1 MELKPCPFCGAS
13 VATIWESPTM
23 DCNGV
28 SGAEYLVDCRDIDD
42 GCGASVV
49 GGTKAEAIT
58 AWNTRPTEQLQLAVE
73 ALEAVL
79 DMIDGLY
86 RNHDGW
92 WLDDHDIA
100 IARTSRDTLTRIK
113 EATDADR

>member
-1 MELKPCPFCGAS
+1 MELKPCPFCGG
-13 VATIWESPTM
+13 VDITVYHHPGRGGMFRESWHVE
-23 DCNGV
+23 CN
-28 SGAEYLVDCRDIDD
+28 AEH
-42 GCGASVV
+42 CGN
-49 GGTKAEAIT
+49 GTYHHEAEAEAIA
-58 AWNTRPTEQLQLAVE
+58 AWNTCPTEQLQLAVE

>member
-1 MELKPCPFCGAS
+1 
-13 VATIWESPTM
+13 
-23 DCNGV
+23 
-28 SGAEYLVDCRDIDD
+28 
-42 GCGASVV
+42 
-49 GGTKAEAIT
+49 
-58 AWNTRPTEQLQLAVE
+58 VE

-113 EATDADR
+113 EATDAN